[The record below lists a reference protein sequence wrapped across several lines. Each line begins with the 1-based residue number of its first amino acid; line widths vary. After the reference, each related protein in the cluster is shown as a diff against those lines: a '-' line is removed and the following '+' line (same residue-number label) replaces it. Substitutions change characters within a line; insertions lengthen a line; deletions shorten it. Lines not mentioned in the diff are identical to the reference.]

1 MNSFI
6 SFYMVY
12 SKRVTDLQQIYQLTP
27 DDVFFCMLV
36 ASGASRGEAYATIFR
51 PRSTK
56 IETAQRGAAQ
66 LAKDKPGINKLIRS
80 FEDNRA
86 AFLPDNDS
94 PKSKKKKKNTE
105 AEEEE
110 KAGNVVQYRDKDAVL
125 SGLEQT
131 LPYLRGK
138 DRADVLMK
146 IADLQQMKKDENTE
160 EEEGSSSKLAVALVT
175 LVIIIVWLAILALLI
190 KWDVGGFGSGVLAP
204 ILKDVPYV
212 NKILPDDAVE
222 QVSTEDSAYAYDT
235 MADAVERIK
244 ELEKELADAQNAS
257 SANADYI
264 SQLEA
269 QSQELQQYKE
279 NEAEFEKEKQSFY
292 EDVVFS
298 DVAPDIEEYKKY
310 YESIDPANAEVLY
323 KQVVAQTAEDEQLD
337 DYIKTYSSM
346 KPKEAAAIFDTMTD
360 NLKLVAQI
368 LDGMDAD
375 SRAAILGKMTSD
387 TAAKVTE
394 IMKPSEQI
402 IKRQY
407 MQRKGKEEETWE
419 ATGSLGEKYGKT
431 IG

>member
-1 MNSFI
+1 
-6 SFYMVY
+6 MVY

-105 AEEEE
+105 TEEEE

-160 EEEGSSSKLAVALVT
+160 EEETVH
-175 LVIIIVWLAILALLI
+175 
-190 KWDVGGFGSGVLAP
+190 
-204 ILKDVPYV
+204 YY
-212 NKILPDDAVE
+212 LPL
-222 QVSTEDSAYAYDT
+222 QCYRCSLFI
-235 MADAVERIK
+235 ADR
-244 ELEKELADAQNAS
+244 EK
-257 SANADYI
+257 
-264 SQLEA
+264 
-269 QSQELQQYKE
+269 
-279 NEAEFEKEKQSFY
+279 
-292 EDVVFS
+292 
-298 DVAPDIEEYKKY
+298 PDNI
-310 YESIDPANAEVLY
+310 
-323 KQVVAQTAEDEQLD
+323 
-337 DYIKTYSSM
+337 
-346 KPKEAAAIFDTMTD
+346 
-360 NLKLVAQI
+360 
-368 LDGMDAD
+368 
-375 SRAAILGKMTSD
+375 
-387 TAAKVTE
+387 
-394 IMKPSEQI
+394 
-402 IKRQY
+402 
-407 MQRKGKEEETWE
+407 
-419 ATGSLGEKYGKT
+419 
-431 IG
+431 

>member
-1 MNSFI
+1 
-6 SFYMVY
+6 MVY

-160 EEEGSSSKLAVALVT
+160 EEEEETVH
-175 LVIIIVWLAILALLI
+175 
-190 KWDVGGFGSGVLAP
+190 
-204 ILKDVPYV
+204 YY
-212 NKILPDDAVE
+212 LPL
-222 QVSTEDSAYAYDT
+222 QCYRCSLFI
-235 MADAVERIK
+235 ADRAKRKAE
-244 ELEKELADAQNAS
+244 
-257 SANADYI
+257 
-264 SQLEA
+264 
-269 QSQELQQYKE
+269 
-279 NEAEFEKEKQSFY
+279 EAEK
-292 EDVVFS
+292 
-298 DVAPDIEEYKKY
+298 PDNI
-310 YESIDPANAEVLY
+310 
-323 KQVVAQTAEDEQLD
+323 
-337 DYIKTYSSM
+337 
-346 KPKEAAAIFDTMTD
+346 
-360 NLKLVAQI
+360 
-368 LDGMDAD
+368 
-375 SRAAILGKMTSD
+375 
-387 TAAKVTE
+387 
-394 IMKPSEQI
+394 
-402 IKRQY
+402 
-407 MQRKGKEEETWE
+407 
-419 ATGSLGEKYGKT
+419 
-431 IG
+431 